1 MEYRDLYNVK
11 RELTGER
18 ILKNDII
25 PDNRYIMMV
34 VIFIENNNHEFLI
47 QKRVSNKGGKWATT
61 GGHPKSGESSLEGII
76 AEVGEELGIK
86 INFPILFKR
95 AEGKNT
101 FCDLYYLKK
110 NISLSDLTIQAEEVE
125 NVKWASIDEIK
136 RLMKNDEFNKGHF
149 MMFNDCLEFIG
160 QNKGT

>member
-1 MEYRDLYNVK
+1 MEYRDLYNDK

-18 ILKNDII
+18 ILKNDTI

-47 QKRVSNKGGKWATT
+47 QKRSSNKGGKWATT
-61 GGHPKSGESSLEGII
+61 GGHPKSGESSLEGIV
-76 AEVGEELGIK
+76 AEVREELGIT
-86 INFPILFKR
+86 INSPTLFKK

-110 NISLSDLTIQAEEVE
+110 EVDLSELTIQEEEVE
-125 NVKWASIDEIK
+125 NVKWASIDEIRK
-136 RLMKNDEFNKGHF
+136 LMENDSFNKGHF
-149 MMFNDCLEFIG
+149 MMFQDCLEFIEK
-160 QNKGT
+160 NKET

>member
-1 MEYRDLYNVK
+1 MEYRDLYNDK

-18 ILKNDII
+18 ILKNDTI

-47 QKRVSNKGGKWATT
+47 QKRSSNKGGKWATT
-61 GGHPKSGESSLEGII
+61 GGHPKSGESSLEGIV
-76 AEVGEELGIK
+76 AEVREELGIT
-86 INFPILFKR
+86 INSPTLFKK

-110 NISLSDLTIQAEEVE
+110 EFDLSELTIQEEEVE
-125 NVKWASIDEIK
+125 NVKWASIDEIRK
-136 RLMKNDEFNKGHF
+136 LMENDSFNKGHF
-149 MMFNDCLEFIG
+149 MMFQDCLEFIEK
-160 QNKGT
+160 NKET